1 MKTSETKMRVFKFLC
16 GEYFYAYSG
25 KDEQEAREALIE
37 EQSPT
42 MIGPAQE
49 IDETDWDRKFISM
62 YEDNDHAKKPFKI
75 SIREAM
81 TGGTPELIFTND
93 IID

>member
-1 MKTSETKMRVFKFLC
+1 MKEKMKVFKFKC

-25 KDEQEAREALIE
+25 ETEQAAREALIE
-37 EQSPT
+37 EHNPK
-42 MIGPAQE
+42 MIGSVDE
-49 IDETDWDRKFISM
+49 IPESEWDKKFISM
-62 YEDNDHAKKPFKI
+62 YEDNDHSKEPFKI

-81 TGGTPELIFTND
+81 NGNTPELVFTND